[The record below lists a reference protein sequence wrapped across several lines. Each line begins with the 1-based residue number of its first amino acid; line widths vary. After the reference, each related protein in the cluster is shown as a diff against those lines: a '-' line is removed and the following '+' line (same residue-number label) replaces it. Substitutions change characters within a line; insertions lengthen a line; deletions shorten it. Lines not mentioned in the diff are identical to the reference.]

1 MASLHLVSENRQVP
15 ELTEPQ
21 SWVLIGV
28 FASAILGMMTWQTVL
43 LNRTIDTSIRR
54 VEAKLD
60 AKFEVVETKLTH
72 LDRDV
77 QALTRHVFGADR
89 D

>member
-1 MASLHLVSENRQVP
+1 VP

-28 FASAILGMMTWQTVL
+28 FASAILGMMTSQTVL

>member
-1 MASLHLVSENRQVP
+1 MP

-21 SWVLIGV
+21 SWVLVGV

>member
-1 MASLHLVSENRQVP
+1 MP

-28 FASAILGMMTWQTVL
+28 FASAVLGMMTWQTIL

-54 VEAKLD
+54 VETKLD
-60 AKFEVVETKLTH
+60 AKFEVVGTKLEH

>member
-1 MASLHLVSENRQVP
+1 MP

-21 SWVLIGV
+21 VWVLIGV
-28 FASAILGMMTWQTVL
+28 FASAVLGMMTWQTLL
-43 LNRTIDTSIRR
+43 LNRTIDASSRR

-60 AKFEVVETKLTH
+60 AKFEVVETKLEH

>member
-1 MASLHLVSENRQVP
+1 MP

-28 FASAILGMMTWQTVL
+28 FASAVLGMMTWQTIL

-54 VEAKLD
+54 IETKID
-60 AKFEVVETKLTH
+60 AKFEVVEMKLTH

>member
-1 MASLHLVSENRQVP
+1 MP

-28 FASAILGMMTWQTVL
+28 FASAVLGMMTWQTVL

-54 VEAKLD
+54 VESKLD
-60 AKFEVVETKLTH
+60 AKFEVVEMKLTH

>member
-1 MASLHLVSENRQVP
+1 M
-15 ELTEPQ
+15 TEPQ

-28 FASAILGMMTWQTVL
+28 FASAVLGMMTWQTIL

-54 VEAKLD
+54 VETQID
-60 AKFEVVETKLTH
+60 AKFEVVEIKLTH